1 MEYAIKIEGLS
12 KKFGDVTA
20 VDSITLNI
28 EKGEIFGLLGPN
40 GAGKTTL
47 IKMLATLLPPT
58 SGFAEVWHHDI
69 IKAQD
74 AVRRSIGIVFQD
86 PSIDTELTGRENLDF
101 HARMY
106 GLKKEARGERIKEV
120 LALVELNER
129 ANTFV
134 KFYSG
139 GMQRRLE
146 IARGLMHYP
155 KVLFLDEPTLG
166 LDAQT
171 RHRIW
176 DYIKRL
182 NRAQK
187 VTVVLT
193 THYMEEADFLCNR
206 VAIIDHGKI
215 AALDIPNNLKNTI
228 GEDVISLQV
237 SDGRNFLDIVTKNGL
252 IKNLSAKKNA
262 LPEHNNAIKK
272 VRLHDDFLF
281 LSVEDG
287 EKMIPRIMRLAHE
300 EGVIVHAVSLRKPTL
315 EDVFLHFTG
324 RTIREQEAGAKEQ
337 IRMKAKAGMRM
348 GGGRR

>member
-1 MEYAIKIEGLS
+1 MEYAIELEGLS
-12 KKFGDVTA
+12 KKFGDFTA
-20 VDSITLNI
+20 VSNINLNI

-40 GAGKTTL
+40 GAGKTTT
-47 IKMLATLLPPT
+47 IKMLATLLKPS
-58 SGFAEVWHHDI
+58 SGFAEVWHRNI
-69 IKAQD
+69 VKEQD

-106 GLKKEARGERIKEV
+106 GLSKEERGKRINEV
-120 LALVELNER
+120 LNLVELNDR
-129 ANTFV
+129 ANVFV

-182 NRAQK
+182 NKAQK
-187 VTVVLT
+187 VTIVLT
-193 THYMEEADFLCNR
+193 THYMEEADYLCDR

-215 AALDIPNNLKNTI
+215 IALDIPNNLKNTI
-228 GEDVISLQV
+228 GKDIISLQV
-237 SDGRNFLDIVTKNGL
+237 SDGGKFLDTLTKNEF
-252 IKNLSAKKNA
+252 IKNLSLKKKH
-262 LPEHNNAIKK
+262 E
-272 VRLHDDFLF
+272 DFLY
-281 LSVEDG
+281 LSVENG
-287 EKMIPRIMRLAHE
+287 ETMIPRIMHLAHE
-300 EGVIVHAVSLRKPTL
+300 EGVFVQSVSLRKPTL

-324 RTIREQEAGAKEQ
+324 RTIREQEASVKEQ
-337 IRMKAKAGMRM
+337 IRMKAKASMRM
-348 GGGRR
+348 GGKR